1 MPSGLKDPLRLAGL
15 FGLLGTPVPRLYSF
29 DAELP
34 PMTEEMCLQRAE
46 ECEDR
51 ARATSDK
58 QLKAEWSQLS
68 IEWHYLANWVHRLR
82 EHNGHDD
89 IVAT

>member
-1 MPSGLKDPLRLAGL
+1 
-15 FGLLGTPVPRLYSF
+15 
-29 DAELP
+29 
-34 PMTEEMCLQRAE
+34 MTEEMCLQRAE

-51 ARATSDK
+51 ARASNDK
-58 QLKAEWSQLS
+58 QLKAERSQLS

-82 EHNGHDD
+82 EHNGHDE

>member
-1 MPSGLKDPLRLAGL
+1 VS
-15 FGLLGTPVPRLYSF
+15 RLYSF
-29 DAELP
+29 DAEMRS
-34 PMTEEMCLQRAE
+34 MTEKMCLQRAE

-51 ARATSDK
+51 ARASSDK

-68 IEWHYLANWVHRLR
+68 IEWQFLASWVRRLR
-82 EHNGHDD
+82 EHNGHDE